1 MKKTIAIVQIFTLLC
16 WNYWSLSVA
25 LADDSDI
32 FGYNVKPNVMIAM
45 TNSTNMGQ
53 NISSAAY
60 ISSTTYNTPLT
71 YTTAQVYYWLNSTP
85 GCKSL
90 GLQKPCYA
98 YYAANIND
106 VSDSS
111 ARQALQNVGYWT
123 GSIGGSTVSLYHGNY
138 LNYTVCTTCGTSE
151 SKISVAKTVLTNVIS
166 HTSGVRFGA
175 MKYAAGGH
183 FMIEPIRDMTIA
195 NQNTLINS
203 LNAMPLDSSGNPLG
217 PQLQHASDYYE
228 GHLTGEPSPVQ
239 YACQP
244 NFVIQITDGKS
255 TGTDPI
261 QEARTLYTTDHS
273 DTYAGVQN
281 VITHVIAFA
290 LPQGDKDA
298 GAVQDLKA
306 QAAAGGGSFFQA
318 ENAAQLELAL
328 AAAISQILA
337 ATYSFATPVVPT
349 TGTASVVRAY
359 LASFQSNASRPFW
372 RGYLKAYNRDADG
385 LIAVDANGFPLASA
399 LAWDAGQALSTTSA
413 SSRNIKTY
421 IGGSLQDFAT
431 ATSALT
437 STVIG
442 VDNAPYPLGATSAS
456 EARDK
461 VINFIR
467 GTPDTNDEDSDS
479 DKTEQRPW
487 KLGDIFHS
495 TPVLVVPPF
504 LASTDSSYNT
514 FKSNNANRV
523 AVLIAGANDGM
534 LHAFRESDGAELWGF
549 VPPDQ
554 LDDLKEVA
562 ALTGMHDFLVDGS
575 PVAADVKIGSTPAWK
590 TVVLFGL
597 RRGGKY
603 YYALDITDATNPVYK
618 WSMTDSKMGETWSEP
633 AVGKIKLADNTEKYV
648 AFVGG
653 GYDTASNN
661 TSGKA
666 FYVIDVDTG
675 AKLWEYSNPGST
687 SDDRQYMNF
696 SVAASPT
703 AVDLNN
709 DGYIDRVY
717 IGDVGGQLWKFD
729 VSTPAVI
736 SGGVITNWTHSQK
749 GKRFF
754 VASASQANPPSPGE
768 YYPAQA
774 IYGPPALAYDSA
786 SNLWVYFGTGDR
798 NHPNNASSNR
808 FYGIKDTTEVNGAAV
823 MTQGSYFQESSLTN
837 KTSGSG
843 TVTQGY
849 YVVLGSNEKV
859 LAASDVFANAVFF
872 TTYTPST
879 AVQCGGGSGTAKL
892 YAINLTTGDAA
903 INLTTTGVLPA
914 GTAAAAGAR
923 TIGSGIPSRPVVV
936 IDQNGNIGNPYVIT
950 GTTNQQI
957 TNTPLP
963 ALSTKRLVGWREVF

>member
-1 MKKTIAIVQIFTLLC
+1 
-16 WNYWSLSVA
+16 
-25 LADDSDI
+25 
-32 FGYNVKPNVMIAM
+32 MIGM
-45 TNSTNMGQ
+45 TNSTNMSQ

-60 ISSTTYNTPLT
+60 SPNTTYNTPLT

-98 YYAANIND
+98 YYAASIND
-106 VSDSS
+106 VSDNN
-111 ARQALQNVGYWT
+111 ARQGLNAVGYWT

-151 SKISVAKTVLTNVIS
+151 SKISVAKTALANVIS
-166 HTSGVRFGA
+166 HTTGVRFGA
-175 MKYAAGGH
+175 MKYAAGGQ
-183 FMIEPIRDMTIA
+183 FMIEPIRDMTSA

-228 GHLTGEPSPVQ
+228 GHLTGEPSPIQ

-273 DTYAGVQN
+273 DIYAGTQN

-290 LPQGDKDA
+290 LPQADKDA

-349 TGTASVVRAY
+349 TGTASIVRAY
-359 LASFQSNASRPFW
+359 LASFQSNPSRPFW

-385 LIAVDANGFPLASA
+385 LIVVDANGFPLASA
-399 LAWDAGQALSTTSA
+399 LAWDGGQALSTKSA
-413 SSRNIKTY
+413 SSRSIKTY
-421 IGGSLQDFAT
+421 IGGSIQDFAT
-431 ATSALT
+431 TTSALT
-437 STVIG
+437 TTVMG

-461 VINFIR
+461 LISFIR
-467 GTPDTNDEDSDS
+467 GTPDTNDEDVDS
-479 DKTEQRPW
+479 DKSEERPW

-504 LASTDSSYNT
+504 LVSKDSSYNT
-514 FKSNNANRV
+514 FKTDNANRV
-523 AVLIAGANDGM
+523 AMLIAGANDGM
-534 LHAFRESDGAELWGF
+534 LHAFRESDGAELWAF

-562 ALTGMHDFLVDGS
+562 ALTGTHDFLVDGT
-575 PVAADVKIGSTPAWK
+575 PVAADAKIGATPAWK

-597 RRGGKY
+597 RRGGRY
-603 YYALDITDATNPVYK
+603 YYALDITDTTSPLYK

-633 AVGKIKLADNTEKYV
+633 AIGKIKLSDNTDKYV

-661 TSGKA
+661 SSGKA

-675 AKLWEYSNPGST
+675 AKLWEYHNPGSV

-696 SVAASPT
+696 SLAASPT

-736 SGGVITNWTHSQK
+736 SGGVITNWTPSQN

-754 VASASQANPPSPGE
+754 VASPSQANPPPPGE

-786 SNLWVYFGTGDR
+786 KNLWVYFGTGDR
-798 NHPNNASSNR
+798 NHPNNTSSNR

-837 KTSGSG
+837 VTTGSG
-843 TVTQGY
+843 AVTQGY
-849 YVVLGSNEKV
+849 YIVLGSNEKV
-859 LAASDVFANAVFF
+859 LAASDVFASAVFF

-892 YAINLTTGDAA
+892 YAVNLTTGDGA
-903 INLTTTGVLPA
+903 IDLTTGGVLPA
-914 GTAAAAGAR
+914 GTAAIAGAR

-936 IDQNGNIGNPYVIT
+936 IDQNGNVGNPYVIT

-963 ALSTKRLVGWREVF
+963 ALSTKRLIGWREVF

>member
-1 MKKTIAIVQIFTLLC
+1 MKRTIAIVQILTFLC
-16 WNYWSLSVA
+16 SNYWNLTLA

-32 FGYNVKPNVMIAM
+32 FGYNVKPNVMIGM
-45 TNSTNMGQ
+45 TNSTNMSQ

-60 ISSTTYNTPLT
+60 SPNTTYNTPVT
-71 YTTAQVYYWLNSTP
+71 YTTANVYYWLNSTP

-90 GLQKPCYA
+90 GLEKPCYA
-98 YYAANIND
+98 YYAASIND
-106 VSDSS
+106 VSDSN
-111 ARQALQNVGYWT
+111 ARQALRDVGYWT

-151 SKISVAKTVLTNVIS
+151 SKISVAKTALTNVIS

-175 MKYAAGGH
+175 MKYAAGGQ
-183 FMIEPIRDMTIA
+183 FMIEPIRDMTSA

-217 PQLQHASDYYE
+217 PQLQHAGDYYE
-228 GHLTGEPSPVQ
+228 GHLTGEPSPIQ

-255 TGTDPI
+255 TGTDNI
-261 QEARTLYTTDHS
+261 QEAQTLYTTDHS
-273 DTYAGVQN
+273 DIYAGTQN

-290 LPQGDKDA
+290 LPQADKDA
-298 GAVQDLKA
+298 GAIQDLKA
-306 QAAAGGGSFFQA
+306 EAAAGGGSFFQA

-349 TGTASVVRAY
+349 TGTASIVRAY
-359 LASFQSNASRPFW
+359 LASFQSNPSRPFW

-385 LIAVDANGFPLASA
+385 LIPVDASGFPLASA

-413 SSRNIKTY
+413 SSRTIKTHV
-421 IGGSLQDFAT
+421 GGSVQDFAT
-431 ATSALT
+431 TTSALT
-437 STVIG
+437 TTVMG

-461 VINFIR
+461 LINFMR
-467 GTPDTNDEDSDS
+467 GTPDTNDEDADS

-504 LASTDSSYNT
+504 LVSSDSSYNT
-514 FKSNNANRV
+514 FKTNNASRT
-523 AVLIAGANDGM
+523 AVLLAGANDGM

-562 ALTGMHDFLVDGS
+562 ALTGTHDFLVDGS
-575 PVAADVKIGSTPAWK
+575 PIAADVKIGSTPAWK

-597 RRGGKY
+597 RRGGRY
-603 YYALDITDATNPVYK
+603 YYALDITDTTNPLYK

-633 AVGKIKLADNTEKYV
+633 AIGKIKLSDNTDKYV

-653 GYDTASNN
+653 GYDTAANN
-661 TSGKA
+661 NSGKV

-675 AKLWEYSNPGST
+675 AKLWEYYNPGSV

-696 SVAASPT
+696 SLAASPT

-709 DGYIDRVY
+709 DGYVDRVY
-717 IGDVGGQLWKFD
+717 IGDVAGQLWKFD

-736 SGGVITNWTHSQK
+736 SGGVITNWTPSQK
-749 GKRFF
+749 GKRLF
-754 VASASQANPPSPGE
+754 VASPSQANPPPPGE
-768 YYPAQA
+768 YYPSQA

-786 SNLWVYFGTGDR
+786 KNLWVYFGTGDR
-798 NHPNNASSNR
+798 NHPNNTSSNR
-808 FYGIKDTTEVNGAAV
+808 LYGIKDTTEVNGAAV
-823 MTQGSYFQESSLTN
+823 MTQGSYFQESSLTDT
-837 KTSGSG
+837 TSGSG
-843 TVTQGY
+843 TVTQGFY
-849 YVVLGSNEKV
+849 IILGSNEKV
-859 LAASDVFANAVFF
+859 LAAVDVFASAVFF

-892 YAINLTTGDAA
+892 YAVNLTTGAAA
-903 INLTTTGVLPA
+903 IDLTTGGVLPV
-914 GTAAAAGAR
+914 GAAAIASAR

-936 IDQNGNIGNPYVIT
+936 IDQNGNVGNPYVIT

-963 ALSTKRLVGWREVF
+963 AISTKRLIGWREVF